1 MSYDSKFEAA
11 LRLLTRL
18 DPRSVKTNLENV
30 CRLIQSDNHDNDE
43 TVQDLLAYV
52 DTPLAVAKCPVSGK
66 EYLCCD
72 YNRDGDSFRSP
83 WSNQYFPA
91 IPSDEAPPPF
101 PSALLRQLEVKANE
115 SFDIYREL
123 YYEGSGVS
131 SVYLWDSGEDEG
143 EEEDDDDSNDQ
154 NSIEQGF
161 AGVVLIKKESEDG
174 LGKWDST
181 NVFEVIPNSK
191 SSYTYKVTTS
201 VTLDLQSIGDAAMYL
216 SGSLT
221 RQSETAQTISIDGAS
236 SAETGHLINLGTL
249 IEQAEYNVRNS
260 LQEVY
265 FGRLKDIF
273 LMDVRSVGN
282 VQTKQ
287 DEDSLQAKVIQGL
300 TDL

>member
-1 MSYDSKFEAA
+1 MSYDPKFEAA

-18 DPRSVKTNLENV
+18 DPRSVKSNLESV

-43 TVQDLLAYV
+43 IVQDLLSYV
-52 DTPLAVAKCPVSGK
+52 DTPLVVAKCPESGK

-83 WSNQYFPA
+83 WSNQYYPA
-91 IPSDEAPPPF
+91 IPSDEFPPPF
-101 PSALLRQLEVKANE
+101 LSPLLRQLEVKANE

-131 SVYLWDSGEDEG
+131 SVYLWDSGEDED
-143 EEEDDDDSNDQ
+143 ENDSNLQ
-154 NSIEQGF
+154 NSLKQGF

-181 NVFEVIPNSK
+181 NVFEVIPNNL
-191 SSYTYKVTTS
+191 SSFMYKVTTS
-201 VTLDLQSIGDAAMYL
+201 VTLDLQSTGDAAMYL

-221 RQSETAQTISIDGAS
+221 RQSEIVQTISVDGAS
-236 SAETGHLINLGTL
+236 SVETSHLINLGTL

-282 VQTKQ
+282 VQAKQ
-287 DEDSLQAKVIQGL
+287 DEDSLHAKVIQGL